1 MIFYLVFYLLSFFD
15 KKNYPSRL
23 YWIFK
28 ISLPI
33 LKKYLLFHSNNI
45 CRPSLPTYIFISL
58 FFVQCSGPDESI
70 ETTAERRTSDDIL
83 NKYCSPLK
91 STEIFK
97 DITATDKKP
106 VNNNEKENQQPQQQS
121 RKISFTTEK
130 TIMVNMNDNEK
141 PSTKKADQAKFRK
154 VSIDINYV
162 YEQQQESKPSR
173 MNIHDEKLNDNETGN
188 CQT

>member
-1 MIFYLVFYLLSFFD
+1 MIFKLVFD
-15 KKNYPSRL
+15 WNKNSHSRL
-23 YWIFK
+23 SGISRFLCYFFLK
-28 ISLPI
+28 I
-33 LKKYLLFHSNNI
+33 YLLFIS
-45 CRPSLPTYIFISL
+45 STYIFI
-58 FFVQCSGPDESI
+58 FFLQYSGPDESS

-188 CQT
+188 CQI

>member
-1 MIFYLVFYLLSFFD
+1 MVYNQERLILETIDRFLLHFFFFYPQY
-15 KKNYPSRL
+15 
-23 YWIFK
+23 
-28 ISLPI
+28 
-33 LKKYLLFHSNNI
+33 
-45 CRPSLPTYIFISL
+45 
-58 FFVQCSGPDESI
+58 SGPDESI

-162 YEQQQESKPSR
+162 YEQQQELKPSR
-173 MNIHDEKLNDNETGN
+173 MNIHDEKLNDNETGM
-188 CQT
+188 

>member
-1 MIFYLVFYLLSFFD
+1 MANRISIFWMIFIVFTDFLFGSILIYFKVCPLNQTRRLISITFFSFTFQ
-15 KKNYPSRL
+15 Y
-23 YWIFK
+23 
-28 ISLPI
+28 
-33 LKKYLLFHSNNI
+33 
-45 CRPSLPTYIFISL
+45 
-58 FFVQCSGPDESI
+58 SGPDESI

-188 CQT
+188 CQI